1 MNVSHDIKI
10 FTPASGG
17 AELQIMIC
25 ALSVE
30 SALKVA
36 ADSIPEGF
44 RLVAGRLFL
53 DDDTVVPSLSK
64 PFNAI
69 SVVRQKPLG
78 DHPVSLWIWASEES
92 FSSDT
97 LLWSAN
103 LVSDKEDIYDQ
114 TYEILCNYQQFLIS
128 QGMNITDNCVR
139 TWFFVDDID
148 YKYADFVRARREYFD
163 SIGLRSDT
171 RYIASTGIF
180 GVPGKRDVTG
190 GDVML
195 DALALRDPEK
205 CTITYLHA
213 YSHLSPTSLY
223 GVTFERGAVVE
234 YDDRSHVFISGTASI
249 DARGKVVHV
258 GDVGKQCDRMMENVS
273 VLLSEANASMEDVQ
287 MAIVYLRNSEDLG
300 IVKERLS
307 ETLRDIPHNYLLAP
321 VCRPE
326 WLVEIECMAAISL

>member
-10 FTPASGG
+10 FTPASG

-30 SALKVA
+30 SALQ
-36 ADSIPEGF
+36 GCC
-44 RLVAGRLFL
+44 RLYSGRVPFSRRSSLL

-139 TWFFVDDID
+139 TWFLSMISIINMPILSGPE
-148 YKYADFVRARREYFD
+148 EYF
-163 SIGLRSDT
+163 
-171 RYIASTGIF
+171 
-180 GVPGKRDVTG
+180 
-190 GDVML
+190 
-195 DALALRDPEK
+195 
-205 CTITYLHA
+205 
-213 YSHLSPTSLY
+213 
-223 GVTFERGAVVE
+223 
-234 YDDRSHVFISGTASI
+234 
-249 DARGKVVHV
+249 
-258 GDVGKQCDRMMENVS
+258 
-273 VLLSEANASMEDVQ
+273 
-287 MAIVYLRNSEDLG
+287 
-300 IVKERLS
+300 
-307 ETLRDIPHNYLLAP
+307 
-321 VCRPE
+321 
-326 WLVEIECMAAISL
+326 

>member
-1 MNVSHDIKI
+1 MNVSCDTKI
-10 FTPASGG
+10 FTPVSGG
-17 AELQIMIC
+17 AELQIMIG

-30 SALKVA
+30 SALQTA
-36 ADSIPEGF
+36 AGSIPEGF
-44 RLVAGRLFL
+44 YLVAGRLFL
-53 DDDTVVPSLSK
+53 DEDTVVPSLAE

-69 SVVRQKPLG
+69 SVIRQRPLG
-78 DHPVSLWIWASEES
+78 DYPVSLWIWASEET
-92 FSSDT
+92 FSSAS

-103 LVSDKEDIYDQ
+103 LVSGKEDIYDQ
-114 TYEILCNYQQFLIS
+114 TCEILYNYQQFLNS

-148 YKYADFVRARREYFD
+148 YKYSDFVMARREYFD
-163 SIGLRSDT
+163 SVGLRSDT

-180 GVPGKRDVTG
+180 GVPGKRGVTG

-223 GVTFERGAVVE
+223 GVTFERGTVVE
-234 YDDRSHVFISGTASI
+234 YDDRNHIFISGTASI
-249 DARGKVVHV
+249 DAHGEVLFE

-287 MAIVYLRNSEDLG
+287 MAIVYLRNSEDLD
-300 IVKERLS
+300 IVKQRLS
-307 ETLRDIPHNYLLAP
+307 AILRNIPHNWLLAP

-326 WLVEIECMAAISL
+326 WLVEIECMAVTSL